1 MIDQDELY
9 LSNSIIKILSNSVTL
24 FRKTGLDD
32 LAHKW
37 DRILRNYIKKKSLTL
52 ESFG

>member
-9 LSNSIIKILSNSVTL
+9 LSNSIMKILADSVIL
-24 FRKTGLDD
+24 FRKTGLED

-37 DRILRNYIKKKSLTL
+37 ERILRNYIKKKTLTL